1 MKIEVLKSL
10 IENKQPVEL
19 PLIFV
24 CAGTDFVAMQYT
36 DAIAKNSHREVVRV
50 DDMEKIPSSSPF
62 LAAPNLYL
70 YRVDKLKEVPAV
82 ENIIIITS
90 AISKDIEEG
99 LADYIV
105 EVPALQDWQLEEYV
119 NVICKGL
126 QKEDIKW
133 LLKISKSDPYRLM
146 LEVDKIV
153 IFPEITR
160 HTMFEEFKRSG
171 VFENAAEFNIFSLS
185 TAIQSRNIDVI
196 RKVLTDAKYIDLE
209 PTGLI
214 TIMYNNIKNL
224 IKVWG
229 SKQPTPESTGLRSN
243 QIYAISRSPRT
254 YSMSQLVAAFKLVA
268 SLDRKIKEGNFPV
281 ELTVDYITTK
291 LLTGV

>member
-24 CAGTDFVAMQYT
+24 CTGTDFVAMQYT
-36 DAIAKNSHREVVRV
+36 DAIAKNSHREVIRV
-50 DDMEKIPSSSPF
+50 DDTEKIPSSSPF
-62 LAAPNLYL
+62 LAVPALYL
-70 YRVDKLKEVPAV
+70 YKVDKLKEVPAEKNLV
-82 ENIIIITS
+82 IITS
-90 AISKDIEEG
+90 AISKDTEER

-105 EVPALQDWQLEEYV
+105 EVPVLQDWQLEEYV
-119 NVICKGL
+119 NVTCKGL

-146 LEVDKIV
+146 LEIDKIV

-160 HTMFEEFKRSG
+160 HIMFQEFKESG

-185 TAIQSRNIDVI
+185 TAIQSRNTDVI

-229 SKQPTPESTGLRSN
+229 SKQPTPESTGLKSN

-254 YSMSQLVAAFKLVA
+254 YSMSQLVNAFKLVA

-281 ELTVDYITTK
+281 ELTVDYVTTK